1 MAVCEYHHSVL
12 GNNKLLRHAAAQMN
26 LVNVKQ
32 SETSHTQKSIYC
44 MIPFT
49 WRPRTGKTNFWWWKW
64 ELPLSQWEE
73 VAMYRMGVG
82 WLGRGTKNF

>member
-49 WRPRTGKTNFWWWKW
+49 
-64 ELPLSQWEE
+64 
-73 VAMYRMGVG
+73 
-82 WLGRGTKNF
+82 